1 MSERSEGNTCI
12 TPRRSPKSPRNAI
25 NNYGRMYSCLFSF
38 AFVGCDFGD
47 LGGGVRVRTRN
58 ALHEVGAQSLEKRVT
73 ARLAQGYAGSQKL
86 RHIVRTTTSHF
97 LFINTFLISILY
109 FINIMHLLRFYKNH
123 QKHA

>member
-58 ALHEVGAQSLEKRVT
+58 ALHEVGAQSLKEASDSAVSPRVC
-73 ARLAQGYAGSQKL
+73 GSQKL

-97 LFINTFLISILY
+97 LFLNNFIILIL
-109 FINIMHLLRFYKNH
+109 FCINIKHTLRIYKKH